1 MTTDLAWHASS
12 SAAVLSA
19 LETNPNGLSAA
30 EAARRL
36 KVFGPNRLPP
46 PVPISALRI
55 LTDQFKSIVV
65 YLLVAAVVV
74 SAFLGDWAEAAAV
87 AVVLMINTVL
97 GFTMELR
104 ARRTMD
110 ALLRMNVLRAS
121 VLRDG
126 QLVAVDAASLVK
138 GDLVEL
144 TAGHHVPADS
154 RLIHTTDL
162 RTDEAALTGESELIS
177 KSSAG
182 NLPADT
188 ALAERINMIYK
199 GTTVASG
206 VARAVVVATGAE
218 TELGRIGGLVAE
230 IGEDR
235 TPLERRLDALGRR
248 LVWLALAIAV
258 IVAALSA
265 LQGSPWSLVFQ
276 MGIALAVAA
285 VPEALPAVATI
296 ALAIGLKR
304 MARRHAL
311 VRRLPAVE
319 ALGSTTVICTD
330 KTRTLTS
337 GNMSIVRLRIA
348 GQDFDLNR
356 NSAGRPYGDRGVRVA
371 LEAGARASRAQA
383 NAADGV
389 PPSSDPVD
397 AAFLAAAADAG
408 IEAPTPEA
416 DQALPTIPFSSE
428 RQFMASFRREADQLF
443 ADVKGA
449 PRKVLAL
456 SGRVV
461 TADGEEVLD
470 DQTRRELMA
479 ANEDLAASGL
489 RVLAVAAGPVA
500 DMSGHALQGLT
511 FLALAG
517 LIDPPASGVKDT
529 IERLRAAGLRTVM
542 LTGDQ
547 KLTAETIGREL
558 GVLRSGDKVID
569 GRELDGLS
577 DAALAEKV
585 QHAAA
590 FSRISPEH
598 KLDVIRALQSAG
610 EIVAMIGDGI
620 NDAPALKK
628 ADVGVAMGIRGTD
641 VAKEAAAIV
650 LQDDRFETVAAA
662 VEEGRVI
669 YDNIRKFVFY
679 LFSCN
684 LAEVLLL
691 LAAGVAGLPL
701 PLLPLQIL
709 WLNIVTD
716 TFPALALAME
726 PGDAT
731 VMRRQPLRPDEA
743 LLSRRF
749 VSRIL
754 FYGVL
759 IASAALVGFLWAL
772 RHSPAHAT
780 TIGFMTLALAQI
792 LHLATARDITSSER
806 STRLSNPYALGAAGL
821 AIGLQ
826 IIAVYLTPV
835 ARVLQTARPG
845 LSDWLVIIGLAAVPA
860 IVGQLVRLLSRRRDG
875 SSTGT
880 NLAATEPA

>member
-1 MTTDLAWHASS
+1 MTTALTWHASS
-12 SAAVLSA
+12 IAAVLSS
-19 LETNPNGLSAA
+19 LETDANGLSND

-36 KVFGPNRLPP
+36 QLFGPNRLRPP
-46 PVPISALRI
+46 TPISALKV

-65 YLLVAAVVV
+65 YLLVGAVVV
-74 SAFLGDWAEAAAV
+74 SVLLGDWAEAAAV
-87 AVVLMINTVL
+87 AAVLLINTVL

-110 ALLRMNVLRAS
+110 ALLRMNVVRAS

-126 QLVAVDAASLVK
+126 QLMTVDAAVLVK
-138 GDLVEL
+138 GDLIEL

-154 RLIHTTDL
+154 RLIRATDF

-177 KSSAG
+177 KAMADE
-182 NLPADT
+182 LPADT

-218 TELGRIGGLVAE
+218 TELGRIGGLVAD
-230 IGEDR
+230 IGEER
-235 TPLERRLDALGRR
+235 TPLERRLDLLGRR

-265 LQGSPWSLVFQ
+265 MQGAPWSLVFQ
-276 MGIALAVAA
+276 MAIALAVAA

-337 GNMSIVRLRIA
+337 GKMSIVRLRIS
-348 GQDFDLNR
+348 GQDFDLNPDQAEKSYR
-356 NSAGRPYGDRGVRVA
+356 DRGVRNA
-371 LEAGARASRAQA
+371 LETGARASRTQA
-383 NAADGV
+383 SSADGV
-389 PPSSDPVD
+389 APSRDPVD

-408 IEAPTPEA
+408 MQVTVPESDHTLAP
-416 DQALPTIPFSSE
+416 IPFSSE
-428 RQFMASFRREADQLF
+428 RQFMASFRRDGDQLV
-443 ADVKGA
+443 ADIKGA
-449 PRKVLAL
+449 PRKVLEL
-456 SGRVV
+456 SERVI
-461 TADGEEVLD
+461 TATGEQVLNA
-470 DQTRRELMA
+470 QTRHDLIA
-479 ANEDLAASGL
+479 ANEDLARAGL
-489 RVLAVAAGPVA
+489 RVLALAAGPVA
-500 DMSGHALQGLT
+500 DVSERALHGLT
-511 FLALAG
+511 FLGLAG
-517 LIDPPASGVKDT
+517 LIDPPAPGVKDT
-529 IERLRAAGLRTVM
+529 VARLRAAGLRTVM

-547 KLTAETIGREL
+547 RLTAETIGAEL
-558 GVLRSGDKVID
+558 GLLRSGEQVVD

-577 DAALAEKV
+577 NAALVEKV
-585 QHAAA
+585 QKAAA

-598 KLDVIRALQSAG
+598 KLDVIRALQAAG

-726 PGDAT
+726 PGDVS
-731 VMRRQPLRPDEA
+731 VMRRQPMRPGVA
-743 LLSRRF
+743 ILSGAF

-759 IASAALVGFLWAL
+759 IATASLGAFVWAL
-772 RHSPAHAT
+772 QHSPDHAT
-780 TIGFMTLALAQI
+780 TVGFMTLALAQI
-792 LHLATARDITSSER
+792 FHLTTARGVTSSEP
-806 STRLSNPYALGAAGL
+806 STSVRSNPYALGAAGL
-821 AIGLQ
+821 SIGLQ
-826 IIAVYLTPV
+826 IIAVYVTPV
-835 ARVLQTARPG
+835 AQVLQTVRPG
-845 LSDWLVIIGLAAVPA
+845 LSDWLIIIGLAAVPA
-860 IVGQLVRLLSRRRDG
+860 LVGQAIRLVPQKKASG
-875 SSTGT
+875 SI
-880 NLAATEPA
+880 

>member
-1 MTTDLAWHASS
+1 MTSDLTWHTSS
-12 SAAVLSA
+12 IAAVLSA
-19 LETNPNGLSAA
+19 LETDANGLSGG

-36 KVFGPNRLPP
+36 QVFGPNRLRTPA
-46 PVPISALRI
+46 PVSALKV
-55 LTDQFKSIVV
+55 LSDQFKSIVV

-74 SAFLGDWAEAAAV
+74 SALLGDWPEAAAV
-87 AVVLMINTVL
+87 AVVLLINTVL

-110 ALLRMNVLRAS
+110 ALLKMNVLRAS

-126 QLVAVDAASLVK
+126 RLTTVDAAVLVR
-138 GDLVEL
+138 GDIVEL
-144 TAGHHVPADS
+144 TAGHRVPADS
-154 RLIHTTDL
+154 RLIRTTDF
-162 RTDEAALTGESELIS
+162 RTDESALTGESELIS
-177 KSSAG
+177 KAAAAEP
-182 NLPADT
+182 LAADT

-230 IGEDR
+230 IDEDR
-235 TPLERRLDALGRR
+235 TPLERRLDELGRR
-248 LVWLALAIAV
+248 LVWLALAIAL

-296 ALAIGLKR
+296 ALAVGLKR

-337 GNMSIVRLRIA
+337 GNMTVVRLRIS
-348 GQDFDLNR
+348 GQDFELNSDHPG
-356 NSAGRPYGDRGVRVA
+356 NPHGDGRIRIA
-371 LEAGARASRAQA
+371 LETGARASRTQA
-383 NAADGV
+383 NSADGV
-389 PPSSDPVD
+389 PSSRDPVD
-397 AAFLAAAADAG
+397 AAFTAAATGAG
-408 IEAPTPEA
+408 IHVPVLES
-416 DQALPTIPFSSE
+416 DQTLPTIPFSSG
-428 RQFMASFRREADQLF
+428 RQFMASFRRDGDHLL

-449 PRKVLAL
+449 PRKVLEMCERAL
-456 SGRVV
+456 
-461 TADGEEVLD
+461 TAEGETVIGAV
-470 DQTRRELMA
+470 TRRELMT
-479 ANEDLAASGL
+479 ANEDLARNGL
-489 RVLAVAAGPVA
+489 RVLALAAGPVA
-500 DMSGHALQGLT
+500 DTSEPALHGLT
-511 FLALAG
+511 FLGLAG

-529 IERLRAAGLRTVM
+529 VERLRAAGLRTVM

-547 KLTAETIGREL
+547 RLTADTIGREL
-558 GVLRSGDKVID
+558 GVLRDGDQVVD
-569 GRELDGLS
+569 GRELDGLT
-577 DAALAEKV
+577 DAALADKV
-585 QHAAA
+585 HLAAA

-598 KLDVIRALQSAG
+598 KLDVIRTLQSAG
-610 EIVAMIGDGI
+610 EIVAMIGDGV

-726 PGDAT
+726 PGDAS
-731 VMRRQPLRPDEA
+731 VMRRQPLRPDDA
-743 LLSRRF
+743 ILSRGF

-759 IASAALVGFLWAL
+759 IASAALVAFLWAL

-780 TIGFMTLALAQI
+780 TTGFMTLALAQI
-792 LHLATARDITSSER
+792 FHLATARHVTSSEW
-806 STRLSNPYALGAAGL
+806 SDGGLTNPYALGAAGL
-821 AIGLQ
+821 SIGLQ
-826 IIAVYLTPV
+826 IVAVYVTPV
-835 ARVLQTARPG
+835 ARVLQTIRPS
-845 LSDWLVIIGLAAVPA
+845 LSDWLVIIALAAVPA
-860 IVGQLVRLLSRRRDG
+860 LIGQAIRLRRQKKA
-875 SSTGT
+875 SSSI
-880 NLAATEPA
+880 

>member
-1 MTTDLAWHASS
+1 MTTDLAWHASPIS
-12 SAAVLSA
+12 AVLSA
-19 LETNPNGLSAA
+19 LETDTNGLPGG

-36 KVFGPNRLPP
+36 QVFGPNRLRPP
-46 PVPISALRI
+46 TPDSALKI
-55 LTDQFKSIVV
+55 LADQFKSIVV

-74 SAFLGDWAEAAAV
+74 SALLGDWAEAAAV
-87 AVVLMINTVL
+87 AVVLLINTVL

-110 ALLRMNVLRAS
+110 ALLKMNVLRAS

-126 QLVAVDAASLVK
+126 HLMTVDAAVLVK
-138 GDLVEL
+138 GDIVEL
-144 TAGHHVPADS
+144 TAGHRIPADS
-154 RLIHTTDL
+154 RLIRATDF

-177 KSSAG
+177 KAAAVERPVDAG
-182 NLPADT
+182 
-188 ALAERINMIYK
+188 LAERVNMIYK

-206 VARAVVVATGAE
+206 VARAVVVATGVE
-218 TELGRIGGLVAE
+218 TELGRIGDLVAE

-235 TPLERRLDALGRR
+235 TPLERRLDQLGRR
-248 LVWLALAIAV
+248 LVWLALAIALV
-258 IVAALSA
+258 VAALSA

-296 ALAIGLKR
+296 ALAVGLKR

-337 GNMSIVRLRIA
+337 GQMTVVRLRIA
-348 GQDFDLNR
+348 DHDLDLKSTHSVDSSIR
-356 NSAGRPYGDRGVRVA
+356 RRVHDV
-371 LEAGARASRAQA
+371 LETGARASRVQA
-383 NAADGV
+383 DAVGEV
-389 PPSSDPVD
+389 QPSRDPVD
-397 AAFLAAAADAG
+397 AAFLAAAEDAG
-408 IEAPTPEA
+408 IHVAVRDS
-416 DQALPTIPFSSE
+416 DQTLPTIPFSSE
-428 RQFMASFRREADQLF
+428 RQFMASFRRDGDRLL

-449 PRKVLAL
+449 PSKVLEL
-456 SGRVV
+456 SERVL
-461 TADGEEVLD
+461 TADGDEELD
-470 DQTRRELMA
+470 AETRCDLMT
-479 ANEDLAASGL
+479 ANEGLARNGL

-500 DMSGHALQGLT
+500 DTSERALHGLT
-511 FLALAG
+511 FLGLAG

-547 KLTAETIGREL
+547 RLTAETIGREL
-558 GVLRSGDKVID
+558 GVLRGGDQVVD

-577 DAALAEKV
+577 DAALAERV
-585 QHAAA
+585 RHAAA

-598 KLDVIRALQSAG
+598 KLDVIRALQSTG

-650 LQDDRFETVAAA
+650 LQNDRFDTVAAA

-701 PLLPLQIL
+701 PLFPLQIL

-726 PGDAT
+726 PGDAD
-731 VMRRQPLRPDEA
+731 VMRRKPQRPDDA
-743 LLSRRF
+743 ILSRRF
-749 VSRIL
+749 VSRIF

-759 IASAALVGFLWAL
+759 IASAALVAFLWAL
-772 RHSPAHAT
+772 RNSPAHAT

-792 LHLATARDITSSER
+792 FHLTTARHVTSSQH
-806 STRLSNPYALGAAGL
+806 STSGLSNPYALGAAGL
-821 AIGLQ
+821 SIGLQ
-826 IIAVYLTPV
+826 LIAVYATPV
-835 ARVLQTARPG
+835 ARVLQTARPS
-845 LSDWLVIIGLAAVPA
+845 LSDWLVIIGLAAVPTA
-860 IVGQLVRLLSRRRDG
+860 IGHAIRPYLLRTA
-875 SSTGT
+875 SSNT
-880 NLAATEPA
+880 

>member
-1 MTTDLAWHASS
+1 M
-12 SAAVLSA
+12 
-19 LETNPNGLSAA
+19 
-30 EAARRL
+30 
-36 KVFGPNRLPP
+36 
-46 PVPISALRI
+46 
-55 LTDQFKSIVV
+55 
-65 YLLVAAVVV
+65 
-74 SAFLGDWAEAAAV
+74 
-87 AVVLMINTVL
+87 
-97 GFTMELR
+97 MELR

-110 ALLRMNVLRAS
+110 ALLKMNVVRAS

-126 QLVAVDAASLVK
+126 QLMTVDAAVLVK

-154 RLIHTTDL
+154 RLIRTTDF

-177 KSSAG
+177 KAIADQ
-182 NLPADT
+182 LPTDT

-218 TELGRIGGLVAE
+218 TELGRIGGLVAD
-230 IGEDR
+230 IGEER
-235 TPLERRLDALGRR
+235 TPLERRLDVLGRR
-248 LVWLALAIAV
+248 LVWLALAIAL

-265 LQGSPWSLVFQ
+265 LQGAPWSLVFQ
-276 MGIALAVAA
+276 MAIALAVAA

-337 GNMSIVRLRIA
+337 GNMSIVRLRIS
-348 GQDFDLNR
+348 GQDFDLN
-356 NSAGRPYGDRGVRVA
+356 SGQAGKSYGDQRVRIA
-371 LEAGARASRAQA
+371 LETGARASRAQA
-383 NAADGV
+383 NSADGA
-389 PPSSDPVD
+389 PSSRDPVD

-408 IEAPTPEA
+408 IHVTIVES
-416 DQALPTIPFSSE
+416 DQILSTIPFSSE
-428 RQFMASFRREADQLF
+428 RQFMASFRRDGDQLL
-443 ADVKGA
+443 ADIKGA
-449 PRKVLAL
+449 PRKVLEL
-456 SGRVV
+456 SERVI
-461 TADGEEVLD
+461 TAEGEQVLNP
-470 DQTRRELMA
+470 QTRHDLIT
-479 ANEDLAASGL
+479 ANEDLAREGL
-489 RVLAVAAGPVA
+489 RVLALAAGPVA
-500 DMSGHALQGLT
+500 DVSEPALHGLT
-511 FLALAG
+511 FLGLAG

-529 IERLRAAGLRTVM
+529 VARLRAAGLRTVM

-547 KLTAETIGREL
+547 RLTAETIGREL
-558 GVLRSGDKVID
+558 GLLRSGEQVVD
-569 GRELDGLS
+569 GRELDGLA

-585 QHAAA
+585 HHTAA

-726 PGDAT
+726 PGDVS
-731 VMRRQPLRPDEA
+731 VMRRQPMRPDDA
-743 LLSRRF
+743 ILSRAF
-749 VSRIL
+749 VSRIV

-759 IASAALVGFLWAL
+759 IATAALGAFIWAL
-772 RHSPAHAT
+772 QNSPAHAT

-792 LHLATARDITSSER
+792 FHLATARGVTSSER
-806 STRLSNPYALGAAGL
+806 PTSGLSNPYVLGAAGL
-821 AIGLQ
+821 SIGLQ
-826 IIAVYLTPV
+826 IIAVYVTPV

-860 IVGQLVRLLSRRRDG
+860 LVGQAIRLVPQKKASER
-875 SSTGT
+875 T
-880 NLAATEPA
+880 